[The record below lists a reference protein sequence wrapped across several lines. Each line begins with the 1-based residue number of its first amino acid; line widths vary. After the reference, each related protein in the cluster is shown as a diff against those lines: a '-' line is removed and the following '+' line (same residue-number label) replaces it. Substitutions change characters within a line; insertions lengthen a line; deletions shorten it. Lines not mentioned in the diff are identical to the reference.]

1 MNRQR
6 YKLVFNRHRGQL
18 MAVAE
23 IASSIQ
29 HQGRTAGPSGTLPDL
44 LPSALRFS
52 LLSVALAL
60 AMNTVAHAQILG
72 DRTAPRTQQPTVLV
86 TPNGVPVVNIQT
98 PSTAGVSLNRYRQF
112 DVGANGVILN
122 NARSTTTT
130 QLGGYVAGNP
140 WLATGAAR
148 VIVNQVNS
156 PNPSYLRGYLEVAGN
171 RAQVVVANPAGITCA
186 GCGFINANR
195 ATLTT
200 GVPQINNGNLDS
212 YRVASG
218 AVNIEGNG
226 LDASRTDYAEIIAR
240 AVQVNAGVWA
250 PELKVS
256 AGLNTVSADHASVQ
270 PGVAPSDA
278 APAVAIDVAQLGGM
292 YAGHIYLT
300 STEHGVGVRNAGTI
314 GASVGQAVVT
324 ADGRLENSGSLST
337 NGLLAVQTTGGVR
350 NSGELGSKSAA
361 SITTTALD
369 NAGSMASSGALT
381 VQASDSV
388 LNTGSIGGEGPV
400 QVSATSIDNRNSL
413 GSSASLTMQASAGI
427 RNSGTLQATTDAT
440 LNAGTLDNSGT
451 LSARQGSVRVNSSGS
466 TTNSGRIEAA
476 QSVAVQAD
484 GLTNSGNINAVDAL
498 RVQAAQAISN
508 SGTLG
513 ANGGVELKSSTL
525 DNRGTLASSQDALTI
540 TTSGQLA
547 NQGQVSAAQS
557 LTLTGAGIDNSA
569 GTLNATDIHL
579 DSQSQ
584 TFSNRGGQV
593 SAQRDL
599 QIASGSLDN
608 SNGTLA
614 AQGQLTVGSGDL
626 NNDGGLLQ
634 AGTTLKID
642 ASGKTVRN
650 SHSGST
656 RGIQAQGTVDI
667 AAATL
672 VNAGLVSSNSD
683 INLNTATLDNRA
695 GSIGAT
701 GKLTVQGNSVTN
713 SGGQLQAKQG
723 VDIQA
728 GSGSVDNSGGLLR
741 SDGTVNVQAGSVR
754 NDNTQGQDQGV
765 EGATVNVAATDIS
778 NHQGAV
784 RGDAITLT
792 ASGRIDNGNG
802 LISATNSAVLTDAN
816 PSTRTLAIDNS
827 NGTIIAGRQTTL
839 LAYSFTGSGRVLSQK
854 DLRMDLVASI
864 LHTGQIGATA
874 ELDLRTA
881 GTFTNAGSV
890 GAGGTLTL
898 TAATIDNQ
906 ASGALVG
913 NTLRLKA
920 TDVHTFINR
929 GLIDGVNTIIESST
943 VNNLGTGR
951 IYGDNIAIGA
961 DVLNNQAETVDGV
974 TSAPVIAARNRLD
987 IGAGVINNSE
997 HGLIYSVGDMVIGGA
1012 LDANKKAVGSARE
1025 VNNSSATINADG
1037 NLSIAA
1043 GSINNSNAHLET
1055 TDQTG
1060 PGKRIINFRL
1070 NGSSQLLDSNS
1081 AWLYNRGSGEI
1092 LNAANWRAMGDE
1104 DNYRLLLPSAAYP
1117 AERYGPPFDYSRG
1130 ARGDNAVAIAYVPPY
1145 SQGAMGDA
1153 DAVYIPPVINY
1164 TATDRIWAV
1173 MGVTPPQDPGPGPG
1187 AEPRPGEMCYDSCYP
1202 VPVDPEV
1209 YAAWKAANDVWK
1221 PKYDAYIAALLVL
1234 NDKIAA
1240 FNNNVNSRSYR
1251 EWSIYDGT
1259 EQITRTVVT
1268 KSDPGMITSGG
1279 NMNLA
1284 AGALNN
1290 YASQVIAG
1298 GTLAG
1303 DSVNGTAINNTG
1315 PLGMQRVVS
1324 TGSAVFTYI
1333 KSHRFSAD
1341 DRRYDGVP
1349 YQSQDIVTNFQLD
1362 ISPTSGAG
1370 PNRANSVRA
1379 VPASVS
1385 GAAGASAG
1393 AASIRIASLDLTLPN
1408 NALYRIN
1415 AGPAQRYLVQTDP
1428 QFVGTRNWLSSDF
1441 MLNQLGLQ
1449 SGVRQLGDGFYE
1461 QQLVQRQIQ
1470 QITGQRYLAGYSS
1483 NEAQYQALMNAGLQV
1498 AQAQRY
1504 TVGVALTDAQ
1514 VAALKTDIVWLVKQT
1529 VTLPDGSTQEVLVP
1543 QVYVHA
1549 SNVEVTGQGTL
1560 IAGNDVAFQAAQD
1573 IVNSGGTIAARKGVS
1588 LAGANL
1594 QNLGG
1599 RISGADVQVAAAQD
1613 INNIGGTIDAR
1624 NSLVASAGRDIN
1636 SASTTVATANA
1647 VTSGTNINQNAS
1659 MSVSEANGSLTAV
1672 AGRDINLKASGTSA
1686 DNITLAAQR
1695 DVNLSTVHETSQ
1707 EKLAWDNDNRAEVN
1721 RDNAIG
1727 STVQGKDI
1735 SVTAGRDINAQAA
1748 YVNAEGSLA
1757 ATAAN
1762 NINIGTDVSTAS
1774 ARDQHKK
1781 TDAGGVLS
1789 SRTVTTDDSSSERI
1803 NQGTTLSGNTV
1814 VVRAGKDIN
1823 VIGSNVV
1830 ATQGVGMAAGND
1842 VNIVAAVDSSTKN
1855 NFRKETTSGV
1865 MGAGFGVTIG
1875 TREQSHDGKSQGQT
1889 ASASTI
1895 GSTDG
1900 NVSIVAGNRYTQVG
1914 IYAVFGRFFGLLKI

>member
-98 PSTAGVSLNRYRQF
+98 PSTAGVSVNRYRQF
-112 DVGANGVILN
+112 DVGTNGVILN
-122 NARSTTTT
+122 NARSTTST

-156 PNPSYLRGYLEVAGN
+156 ANPSYLRGYLEVAGN

-314 GASVGQAVVT
+314 GAAVGQAVVT
-324 ADGRLENSGSLST
+324 ADGRLENSGSLSA
-337 NGLLAVQTTGGVR
+337 NGLLAVQTTNGVR
-350 NSGELGSKSAA
+350 NSGELGSKSAT

-388 LNTGSIGGEGPV
+388 LNTGSIAGEGPVQLSATTIDNRNNIGSSAALAMQASAGISNSGRIEASQGITLQASQLDNSGGVNAGDALRIKAAQDINNSGTLGAQGGLTVEAAGLRNSGKLGSQSAANLTTTTLDNAGSIASSAALTVQASQSVRNTGSIGGEGPV

-440 LNAGTLDNSGT
+440 LNASTLDNSGT
-451 LSARQGSVRVNSSGS
+451 LSARQGRVRINSSGS

-476 QSVAVQAD
+476 QSVVVQAD

-513 ANGGVELKSSTL
+513 ANGGVELQSATL

-540 TTSGQLA
+540 NTRGQLA

-557 LTLTGAGIDNSA
+557 LTLTAAGIDNSA

-599 QIASGSLDN
+599 QIASGALDN

-728 GSGSVDNSGGLLR
+728 GSGLVDNSGGLLR

-754 NDNTQGQDQGV
+754 NDNTQGQDQGI

-778 NHQGAV
+778 NRQGAV

-792 ASGRIDNGNG
+792 ASGRIDNGSG
-802 LISATNSAVLTDAN
+802 LISATNSAVLTDAK
-816 PSTRTLAIDNS
+816 PQRT
-827 NGTIIAGRQTTL
+827 
-839 LAYSFTGSGRVLSQK
+839 
-854 DLRMDLVASI
+854 
-864 LHTGQIGATA
+864 
-874 ELDLRTA
+874 
-881 GTFTNAGSV
+881 
-890 GAGGTLTL
+890 
-898 TAATIDNQ
+898 
-906 ASGALVG
+906 
-913 NTLRLKA
+913 
-920 TDVHTFINR
+920 
-929 GLIDGVNTIIESST
+929 
-943 VNNLGTGR
+943 
-951 IYGDNIAIGA
+951 
-961 DVLNNQAETVDGV
+961 
-974 TSAPVIAARNRLD
+974 
-987 IGAGVINNSE
+987 
-997 HGLIYSVGDMVIGGA
+997 
-1012 LDANKKAVGSARE
+1012 
-1025 VNNSSATINADG
+1025 
-1037 NLSIAA
+1037 
-1043 GSINNSNAHLET
+1043 
-1055 TDQTG
+1055 
-1060 PGKRIINFRL
+1060 
-1070 NGSSQLLDSNS
+1070 
-1081 AWLYNRGSGEI
+1081 
-1092 LNAANWRAMGDE
+1092 
-1104 DNYRLLLPSAAYP
+1104 
-1117 AERYGPPFDYSRG
+1117 
-1130 ARGDNAVAIAYVPPY
+1130 
-1145 SQGAMGDA
+1145 
-1153 DAVYIPPVINY
+1153 
-1164 TATDRIWAV
+1164 
-1173 MGVTPPQDPGPGPG
+1173 
-1187 AEPRPGEMCYDSCYP
+1187 
-1202 VPVDPEV
+1202 
-1209 YAAWKAANDVWK
+1209 
-1221 PKYDAYIAALLVL
+1221 
-1234 NDKIAA
+1234 
-1240 FNNNVNSRSYR
+1240 
-1251 EWSIYDGT
+1251 
-1259 EQITRTVVT
+1259 
-1268 KSDPGMITSGG
+1268 
-1279 NMNLA
+1279 
-1284 AGALNN
+1284 
-1290 YASQVIAG
+1290 
-1298 GTLAG
+1298 
-1303 DSVNGTAINNTG
+1303 
-1315 PLGMQRVVS
+1315 
-1324 TGSAVFTYI
+1324 
-1333 KSHRFSAD
+1333 
-1341 DRRYDGVP
+1341 
-1349 YQSQDIVTNFQLD
+1349 
-1362 ISPTSGAG
+1362 
-1370 PNRANSVRA
+1370 
-1379 VPASVS
+1379 
-1385 GAAGASAG
+1385 
-1393 AASIRIASLDLTLPN
+1393 
-1408 NALYRIN
+1408 
-1415 AGPAQRYLVQTDP
+1415 YL
-1428 QFVGTRNWLSSDF
+1428 
-1441 MLNQLGLQ
+1441 
-1449 SGVRQLGDGFYE
+1449 
-1461 QQLVQRQIQ
+1461 
-1470 QITGQRYLAGYSS
+1470 
-1483 NEAQYQALMNAGLQV
+1483 
-1498 AQAQRY
+1498 
-1504 TVGVALTDAQ
+1504 
-1514 VAALKTDIVWLVKQT
+1514 
-1529 VTLPDGSTQEVLVP
+1529 
-1543 QVYVHA
+1543 
-1549 SNVEVTGQGTL
+1549 
-1560 IAGNDVAFQAAQD
+1560 
-1573 IVNSGGTIAARKGVS
+1573 
-1588 LAGANL
+1588 
-1594 QNLGG
+1594 
-1599 RISGADVQVAAAQD
+1599 
-1613 INNIGGTIDAR
+1613 
-1624 NSLVASAGRDIN
+1624 
-1636 SASTTVATANA
+1636 
-1647 VTSGTNINQNAS
+1647 
-1659 MSVSEANGSLTAV
+1659 
-1672 AGRDINLKASGTSA
+1672 
-1686 DNITLAAQR
+1686 
-1695 DVNLSTVHETSQ
+1695 
-1707 EKLAWDNDNRAEVN
+1707 
-1721 RDNAIG
+1721 
-1727 STVQGKDI
+1727 
-1735 SVTAGRDINAQAA
+1735 
-1748 YVNAEGSLA
+1748 
-1757 ATAAN
+1757 
-1762 NINIGTDVSTAS
+1762 
-1774 ARDQHKK
+1774 
-1781 TDAGGVLS
+1781 
-1789 SRTVTTDDSSSERI
+1789 
-1803 NQGTTLSGNTV
+1803 
-1814 VVRAGKDIN
+1814 
-1823 VIGSNVV
+1823 
-1830 ATQGVGMAAGND
+1830 
-1842 VNIVAAVDSSTKN
+1842 
-1855 NFRKETTSGV
+1855 
-1865 MGAGFGVTIG
+1865 
-1875 TREQSHDGKSQGQT
+1875 
-1889 ASASTI
+1889 
-1895 GSTDG
+1895 
-1900 NVSIVAGNRYTQVG
+1900 
-1914 IYAVFGRFFGLLKI
+1914 

>member
-112 DVGANGVILN
+112 DVGTNGVILN
-122 NARSTTTT
+122 NARSTTST

-156 PNPSYLRGYLEVAGN
+156 ANPSYLRGYLEVAGN

-278 APAVAIDVAQLGGM
+278 ASAVAIDVAQLGGM

-314 GASVGQAVVT
+314 GAAVGQAVVT
-324 ADGRLENSGSLST
+324 ADGRLENS
-337 NGLLAVQTTGGVR
+337 
-350 NSGELGSKSAA
+350 
-361 SITTTALD
+361 
-369 NAGSMASSGALT
+369 GSMASSGALT

-388 LNTGSIGGEGPV
+388 LNTGSLAGEGPVQLSATTIDNRNNIGSSAALAMQASAGLSNSGRLEASQGITLQAGQLDNSGGVNAGDALRIKAAQDINNSGTLGAHGGLTVEAAGLRNSGSGKLGSQSAANLTTTTLDNAGSIASGAALTVQASQSVRNTGSIGGEGPV

-427 RNSGTLQATTDAT
+427 SNSGTLQATTDAT
-440 LNAGTLDNSGT
+440 LNASSLDNSGT
-451 LSARQGSVRVNSSGS
+451 LSARQGRVRINSSGS

-476 QSVAVQAD
+476 QSVAVQTD

-513 ANGGVELKSSTL
+513 ANGGVELKSATL

-540 TTSGQLA
+540 NTRGQLA

-569 GTLNATDIHL
+569 GTLNATDIRL

-599 QIASGSLDN
+599 QIASGALDN

-634 AGTTLKID
+634 AGASLKID

-728 GSGSVDNSGGLLR
+728 GSGLVDNSGGLLR

-754 NDNTQGQDQGV
+754 NDNTQGQDQGI

-778 NHQGAV
+778 NRQGAV

-792 ASGRIDNGNG
+792 ASGRIDNGSG

-827 NGTIIAGRQTTL
+827 NGTVIAGRQTTL

-864 LHTGQIGATA
+864 LHTGQIGATG

-1251 EWSIYDGT
+1251 EWTIYDGT

-1284 AGALNN
+1284 VGALNN

-1315 PLGMQRVVS
+1315 PLGRQRVVS
-1324 TGSAVFTYI
+1324 TGSAVYTYI

-1362 ISPTSGAG
+1362 VSPTSGAG
-1370 PNRANSVRA
+1370 PNRRNSVRQCQRR
-1379 VPASVS
+1379 SRS
-1385 GAAGASAG
+1385 GGCERRRGQHPHRQPRPDAAQH
-1393 AASIRIASLDLTLPN
+1393 
-1408 NALYRIN
+1408 ALYRIN
-1415 AGPAQRYLVQTDP
+1415 AGLRSATWCRPTR

-1441 MLNQLGLQ
+1441 ML
-1449 SGVRQLGDGFYE
+1449 RQLGQLNNPMPPSACVSWAMVSMNSTGAAPDPADHRSALSGRL
-1461 QQLVQRQIQ
+1461 QQQRSAIPGAHERRPASGASPALHGGRGPHRCAGGG
-1470 QITGQRYLAGYSS
+1470 TEDRHRLAG
-1483 NEAQYQALMNAGLQV
+1483 QADGDAGRWQH
-1498 AQAQRY
+1498 A
-1504 TVGVALTDAQ
+1504 
-1514 VAALKTDIVWLVKQT
+1514 
-1529 VTLPDGSTQEVLVP
+1529 GS
-1543 QVYVHA
+1543 
-1549 SNVEVTGQGTL
+1549 
-1560 IAGNDVAFQAAQD
+1560 
-1573 IVNSGGTIAARKGVS
+1573 
-1588 LAGANL
+1588 AGAAGVRTRL
-1594 QNLGG
+1594 QRRGDWPG
-1599 RISGADVQVAAAQD
+1599 HAD
-1613 INNIGGTIDAR
+1613 R
-1624 NSLVASAGRDIN
+1624 
-1636 SASTTVATANA
+1636 
-1647 VTSGTNINQNAS
+1647 
-1659 MSVSEANGSLTAV
+1659 
-1672 AGRDINLKASGTSA
+1672 
-1686 DNITLAAQR
+1686 
-1695 DVNLSTVHETSQ
+1695 
-1707 EKLAWDNDNRAEVN
+1707 
-1721 RDNAIG
+1721 
-1727 STVQGKDI
+1727 
-1735 SVTAGRDINAQAA
+1735 
-1748 YVNAEGSLA
+1748 
-1757 ATAAN
+1757 
-1762 NINIGTDVSTAS
+1762 
-1774 ARDQHKK
+1774 
-1781 TDAGGVLS
+1781 
-1789 SRTVTTDDSSSERI
+1789 
-1803 NQGTTLSGNTV
+1803 
-1814 VVRAGKDIN
+1814 
-1823 VIGSNVV
+1823 
-1830 ATQGVGMAAGND
+1830 
-1842 VNIVAAVDSSTKN
+1842 
-1855 NFRKETTSGV
+1855 
-1865 MGAGFGVTIG
+1865 
-1875 TREQSHDGKSQGQT
+1875 GQ
-1889 ASASTI
+1889 
-1895 GSTDG
+1895 
-1900 NVSIVAGNRYTQVG
+1900 
-1914 IYAVFGRFFGLLKI
+1914 